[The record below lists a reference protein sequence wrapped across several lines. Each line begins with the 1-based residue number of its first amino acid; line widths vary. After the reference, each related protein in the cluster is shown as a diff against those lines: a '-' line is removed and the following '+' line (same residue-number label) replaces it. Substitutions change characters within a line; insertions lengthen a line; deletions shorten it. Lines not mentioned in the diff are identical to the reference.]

1 MKLFV
6 DRHAKVDIHQ
16 LLKERHGLRYVQY
29 REIWSRA
36 SPGWIPPFPPHIDF
50 ELIDKCNQSCIMCA
64 RNTKLHQNIEY
75 SINTKTVLDTKLF
88 KKIILEGKTKGL
100 FSLNFGAFAEPLVHP
115 QCLELVKFGH
125 DNGIVDSRIITNAL
139 LLAKYIPEIF
149 NSGLTQLYISLDANT
164 ETTYQKIRGKGFSK
178 VLENITQFLGEKTK
192 RNSFLP
198 IVRVSFVDMEENRH
212 EKNEFLEFWKDKV
225 DFVDIQTY
233 QNENIKI
240 GSNISTAKKFDC
252 DSPFGRISVLSNGDV
267 IPCCAFYGRS
277 LVIGN
282 ASHETI
288 ESIWCGKKMQNIRS
302 NLLNGRIT
310 ICETCQRA

>member
-1 MKLFV
+1 VKLFV

-16 LLKERHGLRYVQY
+16 LLKEKYGIRYVQY
-29 REIWSRA
+29 RKIWSRA
-36 SPGWIPPFPPHIDF
+36 SSEWIPPFPPHIDF

-88 KKIILEGKTKGL
+88 EKIILEGKAKGL

-139 LLAKYIPEIF
+139 LLKKYVPEIF

-164 ETTYQKIRGKGFSK
+164 EITYQKIRGKGFSK
-178 VLENITQFLGEKTK
+178 VLENITHFLGEKSK
-192 RNSFLP
+192 RNNPLP
-198 IVRVSFVDMEENRH
+198 IVRVSFVNMEVNRH
-212 EKNEFLEFWKDKV
+212 EKLEFLNFWRDKV

-233 QNENIKI
+233 QNENVKI
-240 GSNISTAKKFDC
+240 GSNISAPKKFDC

-282 ASHETI
+282 ANHETI
-288 ESIWCGKKMQNIRS
+288 EDIWRGQKMYNIRS
-302 NLLNGRIT
+302 NLLKGRIPT
-310 ICETCQRA
+310 CETCQRA